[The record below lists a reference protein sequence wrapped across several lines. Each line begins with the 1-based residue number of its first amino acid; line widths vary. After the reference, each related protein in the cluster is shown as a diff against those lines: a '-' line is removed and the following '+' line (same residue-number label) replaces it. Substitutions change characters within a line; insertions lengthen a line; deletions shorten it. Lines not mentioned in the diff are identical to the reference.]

1 MRTAN
6 NLADKAS
13 SLTQNS
19 TSNLAENY
27 MSVVSKFSGGKR
39 VNHERRGSYQRRC
52 VGAAISYNGG
62 KESMASSSGYSFYLK
77 RYLRKVKRKRLAA
90 ASSKA
95 SRSTPR
101 WKSKANTTHGDKHYG
116 PNAEQPQPD
125 LSEEESQAKV
135 QRKLA
140 MLQVTGPQ
148 QHELERATVGQSAN
162 ERWALERRD
171 RLTASMFGKVC
182 KRLPTTPCGKL
193 VHRLLY
199 ASPVLTPAMRRGQEN
214 ELKGI
219 REYEQKTNNVVE
231 RCGLFVDREHGYL
244 AASPDGLIGDDGLI
258 EVKCPDSDKTLLE
271 LSKTRKDFCLHSGP
285 DSKLCLKK
293 RHNFFYQ
300 IQGQLNISKRR
311 YCVLVVWTVGD
322 THIEVVHRDE
332 KFWNEHMLPQLLFFY
347 KECLLPEII
356 DPRVPYGLE
365 IREPPRILQAI
376 KQKQEEMLSKK

>member
-6 NLADKAS
+6 NLADKAF
-13 SLTQNS
+13 SLSENS

-52 VGAAISYNGG
+52 VGAAILYNGG
-62 KESMASSSGYSFYLK
+62 KESMASSFGYSFYLK

-95 SRSTPR
+95 SRPTPR
-101 WKSKANTTHGDKHYG
+101 WKSKVNTPHGDRHYG

-135 QRKLA
+135 QRKLD
-140 MLQVTGPQ
+140 MLQVTHPK
-148 QHELERATVGQSAN
+148 QHELERVTVGQSAN

-182 KRLPTTPCGKL
+182 KRLPTTLCGKL

-199 ASPVLTPAMRRGQEN
+199 ASPVQTPAMKRGQEN

-231 RCGLFVDREHGYL
+231 RCGLLVDIEHGFF

-258 EVKCPDSDKTLLE
+258 EVKCPDSDKTLFE
-271 LSKTRKDFCLHSGP
+271 LSKTRKEFFLHSGS

-293 RHNFFYQ
+293 RHNFF
-300 IQGQLNISKRR
+300 LSDSRTTEHFEKE
-311 YCVLVVWTVGD
+311 VL
-322 THIEVVHRDE
+322 RSRS
-332 KFWNEHMLPQLLFFY
+332 M
-347 KECLLPEII
+347 
-356 DPRVPYGLE
+356 DPR
-365 IREPPRILQAI
+365 
-376 KQKQEEMLSKK
+376 